1 MILMID
7 NYDSFTFNI
16 VQYLGQMGENVQVY
30 RNDKIKMEEIRR
42 LKPQAIFLSPGPCTP
57 REAGITVD
65 VIREFYKDVPI
76 MGICLGHQ
84 SIGYAF
90 GAEVVRASRIM
101 HGKTSPIIND
111 GKTIFAG
118 LPNPFS
124 AGRYHS
130 LLVARETLPACL
142 EISAETAEG
151 EIMGLRHKEYP
162 VEGIQFHPESV
173 LTPQGKRIIKKL
185 FEIYRTKGASV
196 MIKEAIE
203 KAVNKTDLREAE
215 MMAAM
220 DEIMEGIATPAQIAA
235 LITALRMKGET
246 VEEVTG
252 AARIMRQKATRVNA
266 CATTIVDTCGT
277 GGDKLNTFNISTTAA
292 FVVAAAGIVVAKH
305 GNRAVS
311 SGCGSADVLE
321 ALGVNISAGQE
332 IVEECI
338 QQIGIG
344 FLFAPKLHGAMKYA
358 IGPRREIGIRTIFN
372 MLGPLT
378 NPAGATAQLL
388 GVYDPKLTEMF
399 ADVLKNMGT
408 KRAFV
413 VHGLDGLDEV
423 TITGETRVA
432 ELKDGIVRTYNINPM
447 DYFGRVDPLEAIRG
461 GDPTV
466 NAQITRDVLSG
477 KNGACRNVVLINAA
491 LAIVAGEKAQNIK
504 EGIKVAADCI
514 DSGAAVKKL
523 QSLIEMSNS

>member
-1 MILMID
+1 
-7 NYDSFTFNI
+7 
-16 VQYLGQMGENVQVY
+16 
-30 RNDKIKMEEIRR
+30 
-42 LKPQAIFLSPGPCTP
+42 
-57 REAGITVD
+57 
-65 VIREFYKDVPI
+65 
-76 MGICLGHQ
+76 
-84 SIGYAF
+84 
-90 GAEVVRASRIM
+90 
-101 HGKTSPIIND
+101 
-111 GKTIFAG
+111 
-118 LPNPFS
+118 
-124 AGRYHS
+124 
-130 LLVARETLPACL
+130 
-142 EISAETAEG
+142 
-151 EIMGLRHKEYP
+151 
-162 VEGIQFHPESV
+162 
-173 LTPQGKRIIKKL
+173 
-185 FEIYRTKGASV
+185 
-196 MIKEAIE
+196 MIKEAID
-203 KAVNKTDLREAE
+203 KAARKIDLPEAE

-220 DEIMEGIATPAQIAA
+220 EEIMSGEATPAQIGAF
-235 LITALRMKGET
+235 ITALRMKGET

-277 GGDKLNTFNISTTAA
+277 GGDKLNTFNISTTTA
-292 FVVAAAGIVVAKH
+292 FVVAAAGITVAKH

-321 ALGVNISAGQE
+321 ALGVNISVDQE

-399 ADVLKNMGT
+399 ADVLKKMGT

-432 ELKDGIVRTYNINPM
+432 ELKDGIIRTYNIHPK
-447 DYFGRVDPLEAIRG
+447 DYIGSTYSMEDIRG
-461 GDPTV
+461 GDPAV
-466 NAQITRDVLSG
+466 NARITKDVLSG
-477 KNGACRNVVLINAA
+477 KPGACRDVVLMNAA
-491 LAIVAGEKAQNIK
+491 LAIVSGEKAADIK
-504 EGIKVAADCI
+504 EGIKVASDCI

-523 QSLIEMSNS
+523 QVLIEMSNS

>member
-1 MILMID
+1 
-7 NYDSFTFNI
+7 
-16 VQYLGQMGENVQVY
+16 
-30 RNDKIKMEEIRR
+30 
-42 LKPQAIFLSPGPCTP
+42 
-57 REAGITVD
+57 
-65 VIREFYKDVPI
+65 
-76 MGICLGHQ
+76 
-84 SIGYAF
+84 
-90 GAEVVRASRIM
+90 
-101 HGKTSPIIND
+101 
-111 GKTIFAG
+111 
-118 LPNPFS
+118 
-124 AGRYHS
+124 
-130 LLVARETLPACL
+130 
-142 EISAETAEG
+142 
-151 EIMGLRHKEYP
+151 
-162 VEGIQFHPESV
+162 
-173 LTPQGKRIIKKL
+173 
-185 FEIYRTKGASV
+185 

-203 KAVNKTDLREAE
+203 KAVNKNDLREAE
-215 MMAAM
+215 MMVAM
-220 DEIMEGIATPAQIAA
+220 EEIMEGIATPAQIAA

-252 AARIMRQKATRVNA
+252 AARIMRQKASRVNA

-277 GGDKLNTFNISTTAA
+277 GGDSLGTFNISTTTA

-321 ALGVNISAGQE
+321 ALGVNIGVGQE
-332 IVEECI
+332 MVEECI

-432 ELKDGIVRTYNINPM
+432 ELKDGIVQTYNINPM
-447 DYFGRVDPLEAIRG
+447 DYFGRIDPLSAIRG

-477 KNGACRNVVLINAA
+477 ENGACRNVVLINAA
-491 LAIVAGEKAQNIK
+491 LAIVAGEKAENIK
-504 EGIKVAADCI
+504 DGIKVAAECI

-523 QSLIEMSNS
+523 QALIEMSNS